1 MAVGLCEVEQTLT
14 RSLSA
19 AVTEPKRIQRRPS
32 GRRCRVKKSGIFSRF
47 SDAAPSAPENK
58 GGDLQD
64 LREKGKIEK
73 KDRK

>member
-1 MAVGLCEVEQTLT
+1 MH
-14 RSLSA
+14 
-19 AVTEPKRIQRRPS
+19 IQRRPE